1 VDPADAP
8 APRPAAGLRLRD
20 RLLWDASAGRV
31 ADGPRRYLLMR
42 PDVLMG
48 ALRRLPPPAR
58 AQMMEAFADS
68 VAEHGID
75 SIRAYFRE
83 VHEDPAALLRATVQA
98 AADLGWG
105 AWRFDPAPGVLGL
118 EVSGSPFADGHGP
131 ADAPVCA
138 PLRGMLRAVA
148 EVGTGMAVAVVER
161 QCVACGAPHCV
172 FEARW
177 ACC

>member
-1 VDPADAP
+1 MDPADAP
-8 APRPAAGLRLRD
+8 TPLLPTDLRLRD
-20 RLLWDASAGRV
+20 RLRWGEAAGRL

-48 ALRRLPPPAR
+48 ALRRLPPGVREQAL
-58 AQMMEAFADS
+58 EAFADS
-68 VAEHGID
+68 VAEQGID

-83 VHEDPAALLRATVQA
+83 VHEDPSALLRATERA

-105 AWRFDPAPGVLGL
+105 VWRFRPAPGSLGL
-118 EVSGSPFADGHGP
+118 EVAGSPFAEGHGP
-131 ADAPVCA
+131 AGSPVCA

-148 EVGTGMAVAVVER
+148 EVGSGAPATVVEA
-161 QCVACGAPHCV
+161 QCAACGAPTCV